1 MLKQCIVIF
10 NNNTVCY
17 HHLVKRSCRVYKC
30 IWSTWPQSRLVLYNN
45 VRRNTSKLSKF
56 ESRRHEAWGQNI
68 WQKEVKRPAAWS
80 SPFPMLMKGVQG
92 LGPWKI
98 EGSIKTTI
106 SSSCPEICLLWP
118 NCWQYV
124 AKGQNELGAIKGQH
138 NAWLGSRLQG
148 WGKKVEVGLVFHVT
162 SSTKM
167 SMSLVITRE
176 GETCF
181 EILPIWL
188 STLSM
193 LSVLSCQEN
202 SILQLHKH

>member
-1 MLKQCIVIF
+1 MKYLEIVQIWIPQ
-10 NNNTVCY
+10 TWGVRSK
-17 HHLVKRSCRVYKC
+17 HLTKGGQKASRVIKSIPYVDERC
-30 IWSTWPQSRLVLYNN
+30 PGPR
-45 VRRNTSKLSKF
+45 
-56 ESRRHEAWGQNI
+56 
-68 WQKEVKRPAAWS
+68 
-80 SPFPMLMKGVQG
+80 
-92 LGPWKI
+92 PWKI

-148 WGKKVEVGLVFHVT
+148 WGKKVEVGLRFHVT

-176 GETCF
+176 GETCYK
-181 EILPIWL
+181 ILLSWL
-188 STLSM
+188 STISM
-193 LSVLSCQEN
+193 LEVFSCQGN
-202 SILQLHKH
+202 SIPQLQKH